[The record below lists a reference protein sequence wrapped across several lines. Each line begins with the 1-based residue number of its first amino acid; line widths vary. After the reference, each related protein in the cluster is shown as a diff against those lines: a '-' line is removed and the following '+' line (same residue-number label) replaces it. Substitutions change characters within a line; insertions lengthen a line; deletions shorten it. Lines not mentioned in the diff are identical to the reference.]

1 MPSSPPHPEP
11 PPSPR
16 RKDRLI
22 SPILLGFAVILAVAA
37 AAFYFVVFRGPAV
50 LVDKGMETAERSYDL
65 ARKLAKDVVKAL
77 QIQPQVT
84 IGSEVVYEQTK
95 GILELATVE
104 RRFAQSYTW
113 EESWLGSTKR
123 IELKGT
129 FVAKAGYDMTQP
141 FVVNI
146 SPDGK
151 EVRARV
157 PPPKI
162 LSMELLTERVLQ
174 DEGGFWNTLNSA
186 DRENAGNELLKLAR
200 ANVEKSNLKTEAE
213 AELLKRLRAAA
224 DLQGPV
230 KVAVTVS
237 GQ

>member
-1 MPSSPPHPEP
+1 MASLPPRSEP
-11 PPSPR
+11 TEPTR

-37 AAFYFVVFRGPAV
+37 TAFYFVIFRGPAV
-50 LVDKGMETAERSYDL
+50 LVDKGMETAERSYVL

-95 GILELATVE
+95 GILELAIVE

-146 SPDGK
+146 SPDGHD
-151 EVRARV
+151 VRARV
-157 PPPKI
+157 PPAKI
-162 LSMELLTERVLQ
+162 LSVELLSERVLQ
-174 DEGGFWNTLNSA
+174 DEEGFWNALNA
-186 DRENAGNELLKLAR
+186 TDRENAKNALLQLAR
-200 ANVEKSNLKTEAE
+200 ANLEKSNLKAE
-213 AELLKRLRAAA
+213 ADAELVKRLHAAA
-224 DLQGPV
+224 DQQGPV